1 VPPKLRCALHF
12 RHILAF
18 LLIMSATIRPLGML
32 KSYLGDLKETTVEAG
47 HSVRETLTLLGINPD
62 LVAGVFI
69 NNEQQSKD
77 YILQDGDIVKLLA
90 VIGGG

>member
-1 VPPKLRCALHF
+1 
-12 RHILAF
+12 
-18 LLIMSATIRPLGML
+18 MSATIRPLGML
-32 KSYLGDLKETTVEAG
+32 KSYLGELKEATVEAG
-47 HSVRETLTLLGINPD
+47 HPVRETLTSLGINPD
-62 LVAGVFI
+62 LVAGVFV

>member
-1 VPPKLRCALHF
+1 
-12 RHILAF
+12 
-18 LLIMSATIRPLGML
+18 ML
-32 KSYLGDLKETTVEAG
+32 KSYLGEQKEVTVEAG
-47 HSVRETLTLLGINPD
+47 HPVGETLTILGINPD